1 MPKYQKITCE
11 KCGRTLK
18 ETEFFKLKTGER
30 YHLCKDCLTQYIDNR
45 KPETFLWILKEFD
58 IPYIKEVWVRQTNTA
73 YTKSPVKFGP
83 KSVIGGYIRSMNNM
97 V

>member
-45 KPETFLWILKEFD
+45 KPETFL
-58 IPYIKEVWVRQTNTA
+58 
-73 YTKSPVKFGP
+73 
-83 KSVIGGYIRSMNNM
+83 
-97 V
+97 